1 MAALGRF
8 LAQAVSGDLDA
19 ADRSAGG
26 NLAMCRK
33 TGLAWCAD
41 AHVLLGVVAFWRG
54 DWNQAVVEFDAAARE
69 ELFPGGLGGAPTA
82 FRVLIQ
88 AYEGDRAGVLA
99 AFEGRRASLP
109 EPGQSCQLRDW
120 TTLLALPEAL
130 TVVGALSEAAAFYPT
145 VREAIDMGAMLRL
158 YDTALVQMVA
168 GQCAAAGEDWT
179 RAEEHYRTALLQ
191 AEELPHRIA
200 RPEVRRWLA
209 RMLLRRGGRG
219 DRDEA
224 RDLLVDAMDGYR
236 RLGMPRHRE
245 MVRSLLQTGWERA
258 GQRTGRGGFD

>member
-1 MAALGRF
+1 
-8 LAQAVSGDLDA
+8 
-19 ADRSAGG
+19 
-26 NLAMCRK
+26 MCRR
-33 TGLAWCAD
+33 TCLAFVAD
-41 AHVLLGVVAFWRG
+41 GHVLLGVVAFWRG
-54 DWNQAVVEFDAAARE
+54 DWNTAVDEFQEADRAELSAGALAGAA
-69 ELFPGGLGGAPTA
+69 TA

-88 AYEGDRAGVLA
+88 GYEGDRAGVLA
-99 AFEGRRASLP
+99 TLEKSRGSLS
-109 EPGQSCQLRDW
+109 EPGQSRCLRAW

-130 TVVGALSEAAAFYPT
+130 TAVGAWSEAAAFYPI
-145 VREAIDMGAMLRL
+145 VREALDLGVVLRL

-168 GQCAAAGEDWT
+168 GQCAAAGEDWAV
-179 RAEEHYRTALLQ
+179 AEEHYRTALVQ

-224 RDLLVDAMDGYR
+224 RDLLMDAMDGYR

-245 MVRSLLQTGWERA
+245 MVDSLLQTGWERA
-258 GQRTGRGGFD
+258 AQRTGRGGFD